1 MLITK
6 YGDSLVHCSGS
17 LVTPQFGL
25 SAGHCFTRNSPDYVP
40 TDVMS
45 LFFGV
50 GDVKQLTARIP
61 FRAVGIQRRTIR
73 KVLTHPGYQYPRAY
87 NDVSIIGKY
96 MHVQLLLINI
106 LNFLIY

>member
-25 SAGHCFTRNSPDYVP
+25 SAGHCFTGNSPDYVP

-50 GDVKQLTARIP
+50 GDVKQLTGNTP
-61 FRAVGIQRRTIR
+61 FIAFKIQKRAIKKI
-73 KVLTHPGYQYPRAY
+73 LTHPGYEYPKAY
-87 NDVSIIGKY
+87 QDVSIIGKY
-96 MHVQLLLINI
+96 I
-106 LNFLIY
+106 LQNFRRGGKNR

>member
-1 MLITK
+1 MK
-6 YGDSLVHCSGS
+6 YNDSLVHCSGS
-17 LVTPQFGL
+17 LVTPKFGL
-25 SAGHCFTRNSPDYVP
+25 SAGHCFTRKAQKYVP
-40 TDVMS
+40 TDEMS

-73 KVLTHPGYQYPRAY
+73 NVLTHPGYQYPRAY
-87 NDVSIIGKY
+87 SDVSIIGKY
-96 MHVQLLLINI
+96 MHVQLLLVNI